1 MVVVRVFVT
10 TFFYLNKEFIEIL
23 GFIISICLIPVIG
36 DVELFD
42 GILTRG
48 DVDDGPKENCE
59 GGVPISKIR

>member
-1 MVVVRVFVT
+1 M
-10 TFFYLNKEFIEIL
+10 
-23 GFIISICLIPVIG
+23 IG

-48 DVDDGPKENCE
+48 DVDDGPTENCD